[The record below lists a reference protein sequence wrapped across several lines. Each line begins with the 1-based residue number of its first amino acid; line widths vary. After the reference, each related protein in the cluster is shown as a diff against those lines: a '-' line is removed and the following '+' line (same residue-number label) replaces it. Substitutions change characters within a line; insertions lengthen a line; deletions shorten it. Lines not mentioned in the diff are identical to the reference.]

1 MTAAY
6 EYNEEKK
13 SLISDSILTISRI
26 GKGTSSVSVFSQKI
40 TPSLKDLDTIFK
52 AEKEIYAGGNKVLH
66 NGISQDIYAHDY
78 ISTQL
83 IIFNTQKN
91 SIDNSSS
98 DYNLFLKNIL
108 SFTIKFGCFT

>member
-1 MTAAY
+1 M
-6 EYNEEKK
+6 
-13 SLISDSILTISRI
+13 TISRI

-66 NGISQDIYAHDY
+66 HEMSQDIYAHDY

-83 IIFNTQKN
+83 IIFNTQRN
-91 SIDNSSS
+91 SMDNSSS
-98 DYNLFLKNIL
+98 DYNLF
-108 SFTIKFGCFT
+108 

>member
-26 GKGTSSVSVFSQKI
+26 GEGTSSVSVFSQKI
-40 TPSLKDLDTIFK
+40 TPSLKNLDTIFK
-52 AEKEIYAGGNKVLH
+52 AEKEIYEGGNRVLYH
-66 NGISQDIYAHDY
+66 GISQDIYAHDY

-91 SIDNSSS
+91 SIDNSSN
-98 DYNLFLKNIL
+98 DYNLF
-108 SFTIKFGCFT
+108 

>member
-1 MTAAY
+1 M
-6 EYNEEKK
+6 
-13 SLISDSILTISRI
+13 TISRI
-26 GKGTSSVSVFSQKI
+26 GEGTSSVSVFSQKI

-83 IIFNTQKN
+83 IIFNTQRN
-91 SIDNSSS
+91 SMDNSSS
-98 DYNLFLKNIL
+98 DYNLF
-108 SFTIKFGCFT
+108 